1 MSGQEPLEI
10 EMAGVKFYSA
20 QDELYFFAWLKGIGS
35 VSDVFGQGRAV
46 YAVVDRDE
54 ITFDDA
60 LEFVSLFLRYQIPL
74 PELKRLDVPGISKS
88 FRDPSAFWYSEV
100 FGVAID

>member
-35 VSDVFGQGRAV
+35 VSDVFGQGRAI

-60 LEFVSLFLRYQIPL
+60 SNSSHFFF
-74 PELKRLDVPGISKS
+74 GIKFPCLSS
-88 FRDPSAFWYSEV
+88 NV
-100 FGVAID
+100 